1 MLTHG
6 SLASDDDDG
15 LRGRDLTVLFQD
27 DQLPSGGG
35 NRRIAL
41 VNEFLATAWRRKWLP
56 APELDPDVIVA
67 AARRTTGAMSSNIK
81 LGWYD
86 RLTFLLTA
94 LEQEASQT
102 PLGRTIAYGQL
113 AAAVANRFRAEEL
126 LRRYPEILDV
136 PVEAPIM
143 IVGQMRSGSTRV
155 QRLLACD
162 PRLTFTRFYESWN
175 PVPRKPMRLLAG
187 DRPLRAWLGLT
198 CARLLNPSFDA
209 LHPTGVFQPDE
220 EIGLHSLSIFG
231 AAFEAQ
237 WRIPSFTSH
246 IEAMNAQPV
255 YREFKRYLQILAWLR
270 GNRADRPWLLKVPQF
285 TQDLGALLAV
295 FPDARLIYLH
305 RDPAAVVASSEAL
318 VHNQMRLQSDCVD
331 QDWIRREWQRKVAL
345 RAERVSKARAHSN
358 ASSVD
363 LDYEAMNRDWRAG
376 VEQIYQMLGIPPT
389 ESVIAKMRRYIQRS
403 QNLGHDR
410 YKQQFP
416 LRTLQVLR

>member
-1 MLTHG
+1 MFSHG
-6 SLASDDDDG
+6 YLASTNENG
-15 LRGRDLTVLFQD
+15 TPTRDLTATLQD
-27 DQLPSGGG
+27 NRLLPRGGS
-35 NRRIAL
+35 RRIAL
-41 VNEFLATAWRRKWLP
+41 ANELLATAWRSKWLP
-56 APELDPDVIVA
+56 TPELDPDVIVA
-67 AARRTTGAMSSNIK
+67 AARRTTGSTSSNMK
-81 LGWYD
+81 LCWYD
-86 RLTFLLTA
+86 RLTLLLTA
-94 LEQEASQT
+94 LEQEASLT

-113 AAAVANRFRAEEL
+113 TAAVANRFRAEVM

-136 PVEAPIM
+136 PVKAPII

-175 PVPRKPMRLLAG
+175 PIPRKPMRVFAG

-198 CARLLNPSFDA
+198 SARLLNPAFDT
-209 LHPTGVFQPDE
+209 LHPTGVFQPNE

-237 WRIPSFTSH
+237 WRVPSFTSH

-270 GNRADRPWLLKVPQF
+270 RKGADRPWLLKVPQF

-318 VHNQMRLQSDCVD
+318 AHNQMQLQSDCVD
-331 QDWIRREWQRKVAL
+331 RDWIRQEWQRKVAL
-345 RAERVSKARAHSN
+345 RTERVSKARAQSD
-358 ASSVD
+358 APCVD
-363 LDYEAMNRDWRAG
+363 IDYEAINSDWRAG
-376 VEQIYQMLGIPPT
+376 VELVYKMLEIPVT
-389 ESVIAKMRRYIQRS
+389 EAVIAKMRRYIQRPRS
-403 QNLGHDR
+403 VGHNHDR
-410 YKQQFP
+410 QQFP
-416 LRTLQVLR
+416 LRSLQVSQ